1 MLIALHAY
9 LLGFPALFS
18 IVDPISGALISRAAT
33 VQWPRDTH
41 PRLARLVASNSFV
54 MMTGVFS
61 TLLIPET
68 KQRTLEDLSNED
80 QERYITG
87 TTSTREAA
95 VPLASMST
103 ESRWV

>member
-41 PRLARLVASNSFV
+41 PRLVSRITLSD
-54 MMTGVFS
+54 G
-61 TLLIPET
+61 LLIAEFNGLP
-68 KQRTLEDLSNED
+68 S
-80 QERYITG
+80 
-87 TTSTREAA
+87 S
-95 VPLASMST
+95 ASQ
-103 ESRWV
+103 VL